1 MKRLVLSSLAFF
13 GAALPAFAA
22 GAPGEAAKNATA
34 TVATIPARQ
43 GSLPERIRAWGSAM
57 PGSDAAS
64 VLAIQTA
71 GQVTRW
77 QVMAGERVQRGQT
90 LLEFS
95 AAPAAV
101 ASYAQASTALDLARE
116 QRARTARLLAQQL
129 ATRDQLAQADKAVTD
144 AQATLAALR
153 RQQGDRTA
161 VTLKAPFDGVVA
173 TTTANQGDTLAAG
186 APLLTLNR
194 ADGLVVAVGVEPSVH
209 ARLAPGAAVRLTP
222 LDGGESIDG
231 SLQRIG
237 AALNPKTR
245 LVDAQIATAA
255 PLLSGA
261 AYRADITVGQWHG
274 WLVPRHAVRGD
285 EGDRHVFQV
294 VGGKAVEVPV
304 EVVGESEDTSV
315 VDGKLD
321 AGAPIVTTG
330 ATQLEDGMAVRE
342 GAAEAKP

>member
-1 MKRLVLSSLAFF
+1 MKRLALLGLAL
-13 GAALPAFAA
+13 ALPAFAA
-22 GAPGEAAKNATA
+22 DDAAQNATA
-34 TVATIPARQ
+34 TVTTIPARQ

-64 VLAIQTA
+64 VLAIQTG

-77 QVMAGERVQRGQT
+77 HVMAGERVQRGQD
-90 LLEFS
+90 LLDFS

-101 ASYAQASTALDLARE
+101 ASYAQASTALGLARE

-129 ATRDQLAQADKAVTD
+129 ATRDQLAQADKAVSD
-144 AQATLAALR
+144 AETTLAALR
-153 RQQGDRTA
+153 RQQGDRATI
-161 VTLKAPFDGVVA
+161 TLKAPFDGVVA
-173 TTTANQGDTLAAG
+173 ATTANQGDTLAAG

-209 ARLAPGAAVRLTP
+209 ARLTRGAAVRLTP
-222 LDGGESIDG
+222 LDGGESVEG
-231 SLQRIG
+231 SLRRVG

-245 LVDAQIATAA
+245 LVDAQIATTA

-261 AYRADITVGQWHG
+261 AYRADITVGEWRG
-274 WLVPRHAVRGD
+274 WLVPRDAVRGD

-304 EVVGESEDTSV
+304 VVVGESDDTSV

-321 AGAPIVTTG
+321 ASAAIVTTG

-342 GAAEAKP
+342 GAGEAQP